1 MINRRTFVVRGTG
14 LLLAGASSRW
24 LSAPVPAFAFD
35 PTPITVYK
43 SSTCECCA
51 KWVDYL
57 RENRFAPTVRD
68 EEGMDQI
75 KDELGVPHSL
85 RSCHTAI
92 VDKYLIEGHVPAADI
107 RRLLTERPKVA
118 GLAAPGMPAQ
128 SPGMAERGAKPQGYD
143 VLAFQ
148 PDGTSRTFTRY

>member
-1 MINRRTFVVRGTG
+1 MISRRTFVVRGTG
-14 LLLAGASSRW
+14 LALLSVSSRW
-24 LSAPVPAFAFD
+24 LSNPVAAHALA

-43 SSTCECCA
+43 SRTCECCA

-57 RENRFAPTVRD
+57 RQNGFDPTVRD
-68 EEGMDQI
+68 EEGMDRI
-75 KDELGVPHSL
+75 KDQLGVPQSL

-92 VDKYLIEGHVPAADI
+92 VDKYLIEGHVPAEDI
-107 RRLLTERPKVA
+107 RRLLAERPKVA

-128 SPGMAERGAKPQGYD
+128 SPGMAEAGAKPQGYD

-148 PDGTSRTFTRY
+148 PDGATRTFTRY